1 MFKYKYINTMLAMAV
16 FNIGA
21 GELQKNNLAIS
32 ALVLTLGALMII
44 VEAIFIV
51 FSKGDLK
58 AQTAQWL
65 FEISLFL
72 LMISYSVV
80 DKFLFEG
87 VLVLVAGVG
96 LLIAYALLVLWTEMS
111 KIE

>member
-1 MFKYKYINTMLAMAV
+1 MFKYKYINTMLAMAM

-21 GELQKNNLAIS
+21 GELQKNNLVIS
-32 ALVLTLGALMII
+32 ALLLTIGTLLIIAEAL
-44 VEAIFIV
+44 FIV

-58 AQTAQWL
+58 AQSAQWL

-87 VLVLVAGVG
+87 VLVLVAGVVF
-96 LLIAYALLVLWTEMS
+96 LIAYALLVLWTEMS

>member
-1 MFKYKYINTMLAMAV
+1 MFKYKYINTMLAMAM

-21 GELQKNNLAIS
+21 GELQKYNLAV
-32 ALVLTLGALMII
+32 AALMLTIGTLLII
-44 VEAIFIV
+44 AEAVSIV

-58 AQTAQWL
+58 SQAAQWL

-72 LMISYSVV
+72 LMISYSVL
-80 DKFLFEG
+80 DRFLLEG
-87 VLVLVAGVG
+87 VVVLVTGVVF
-96 LLIAYALLVLWTEMS
+96 LIAYALLVLWIEMS

>member
-1 MFKYKYINTMLAMAV
+1 MFKYKYINTMLAMAM

-21 GELQKNNLAIS
+21 GELQKNNLAV
-32 ALVLTLGALMII
+32 AALMLTIGTLLII
-44 VEAIFIV
+44 AEAVIIV

-58 AQTAQWL
+58 SQAAQWL

-72 LMISYSVV
+72 LMISYSVL
-80 DKFLFEG
+80 DRFLLEG
-87 VLVLVAGVG
+87 VVVLVTGVVF
-96 LLIAYALLVLWTEMS
+96 LIAYALLVLWIEMS